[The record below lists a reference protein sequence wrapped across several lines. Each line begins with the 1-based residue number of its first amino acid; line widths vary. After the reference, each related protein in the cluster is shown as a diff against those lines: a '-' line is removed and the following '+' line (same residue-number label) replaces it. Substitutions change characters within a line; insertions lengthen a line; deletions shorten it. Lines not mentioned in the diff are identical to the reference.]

1 MIDPREKMLI
11 KYQTSKNT
19 VDADSSSQVH
29 DYRSG
34 HNRVNQQRDCDVHIV
49 ELGPK
54 VAWCS

>member
-19 VDADSSSQVH
+19 VDADSSSQVY

-34 HNRVNQQRDCDVHIV
+34 HNRVNQQPDSDVHIV

-54 VAWCS
+54 VA